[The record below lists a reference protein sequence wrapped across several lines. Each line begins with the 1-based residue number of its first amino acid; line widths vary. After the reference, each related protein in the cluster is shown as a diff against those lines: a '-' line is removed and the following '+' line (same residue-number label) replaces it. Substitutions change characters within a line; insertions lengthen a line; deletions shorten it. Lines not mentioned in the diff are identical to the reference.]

1 MMLPANS
8 FSLIQIILIV
18 LAVIFLFV
26 VLVFVSL
33 FYLRKKKPHVVALE
47 AIKVHEFISLC
58 IYFLYFVTVVVTLI
72 VLIYQNRIISMQ
84 TRYALQSVE
93 GSIYSNIT
101 TQSLAE
107 DQIFIDHSELRP
119 YFYSGKELEPND
131 PLTHQVHATAEYLL
145 DFFDSLESQLK
156 KYPGLWIHEKREWE
170 ANIIDQ
176 CAWSP
181 VLCHYLDANKDWYSE
196 ELFALKVAG
205 EEKRQKGYKEQILPH
220 RKLKES
226 ADLRP

>member
-1 MMLPANS
+1 MSPSGTINIFQL
-8 FSLIQIILIV
+8 V
-18 LAVIFLFV
+18 FLFV
-26 VLVFVSL
+26 SIIVLFFVLILITL
-33 FYLRKKKPHVVALE
+33 FYIHKKRPQAVALE

-58 IYFLYFVTVVVTLI
+58 ISFLYFITVVVTLI

-107 DQIFIDHSELRP
+107 DEIFVNSPELRP
-119 YFYSGKELEPND
+119 YFYEGKMLEPND
-131 PLTHQVHATAEYLL
+131 PLKHKVHATSEYVL

-156 KYPGLWIHEKREWE
+156 KYPNLWIHEKREWE

-176 CAWSP
+176 FAWSP
-181 VLCHYLDANKDWYSE
+181 ELCRYLDATKNWYSP
-196 ELFALKVAG
+196 ELYALRMEG
-205 EEKRQKGYKEQILPH
+205 EEKRQQQGYTGQIL
-220 RKLKES
+220 
-226 ADLRP
+226 LR